1 MFKAVSRTLLTHFF
15 TALDALLYQVY
26 ESHRLLHCLSHGG
39 TYSQLHQVWHMVWED
54 VHDAD
59 DALDGHQFDF
69 IADFHEGWLLN
80 QCDEFLTESLLRK
93 LMQTRFRGHC

>member
-1 MFKAVSRTLLTHFF
+1 
-15 TALDALLYQVY
+15 
-26 ESHRLLHCLSHGG
+26 
-39 TYSQLHQVWHMVWED
+39 MVWED